1 MNILLIT
8 PDTSLISTVKHTLK
22 KHSPGDRLFIARN
35 ANDGIDYINRSLNS
49 NLDLIP
55 GLTIIDLDSPETNG
69 LYVIQRVTTDL
80 KIQGM
85 QVAVLTAPLGEQDA
99 KRFDKL
105 DLEFVI
111 PTPFDNQAML
121 ALLEQASVGSDGDD
135 DEATA
140 DSRGAVPYRQP
151 KIRVLDA
158 DEFRHVLVI
167 EGSAAERKRML
178 QGLNQGGPITYDFA
192 TSWSVGKRKF
202 KGENYSAVI
211 LAVDESDSDK
221 MVELLTS
228 SRDNKSTPVIAVV
241 DPGNE
246 HIGKAA
252 VLAGAKLF
260 VVRDSGNYLSIL
272 NEMLANMVER
282 RRLEI
287 LINRANDADKEMLRD
302 VIERAPLMM
311 VRIDETFSIK
321 DCNETFAS
329 ASKLLRHTL
338 IGKHIFDI
346 MPDLEVLP
354 MISVLEDRLPYSR
367 ESFRMKTIGQ
377 THSATTYWD
386 FHVWSIKKSII
397 SGQEAMLIASD
408 VSGRVELELQ
418 RERFVAA
425 LAHDIRNP
433 LVGGQRVIDSI
444 LNGKHGEV
452 EPPRAKQLISA
463 LNKSNQSLL
472 LMLSNLIDVYK
483 YETASMNLQ
492 FRMLDFPELVRE
504 QIQEVR
510 HVASTIDVTIE
521 EEIAENIPEVP
532 GDINSIRRLLMNLLH
547 NAIKYCSPGSKIHVR
562 VYALGPTFVTLRIKN
577 TGNPIAAEKMRTL
590 FRSVVDGV
598 PIRHGSGLG
607 LYLCRK
613 IIEAHSASIAF
624 SSTTSGVIELRVDFN
639 INLKS
644 QPDSHSV
651 AG

>member
-1 MNILLIT
+1 M
-8 PDTSLISTVKHTLK
+8 VKHTLK
-22 KHSPGDRLFIARN
+22 KYSPEDRLFIARN
-35 ANDGIDYINRSLNS
+35 ANDGVEYINKSLNS
-49 NLDLIP
+49 SLDLIP
-55 GLTIIDLDSPETNG
+55 SLTIIDLDSPETNG
-69 LYVIQRVTTDL
+69 LYLIQRVTSDL
-80 KIQGM
+80 RIQGM
-85 QVAVLTAPLGEQDA
+85 QVAVFTSPLGEQDA
-99 KRFDKL
+99 KRFNNLGIDYVL
-105 DLEFVI
+105 QS
-111 PTPFDNQAML
+111 PFEHKAVKD
-121 ALLEQASVGSDGDD
+121 LLETASFETDGAGGEVSASVS
-135 DEATA
+135 
-140 DSRGAVPYRQP
+140 SGALPYRQP

-158 DEFRHVLVI
+158 DEFRQVLVI

-178 QGLNQGGPITYDFA
+178 QGLNHGGPITFDFA

-202 KGENYSAVI
+202 RGDNYSAVI
-211 LAVDESDSDK
+211 LSVNEADSEK
-221 MVELLTS
+221 MVELLTAS
-228 SRDNKSTPVIAVV
+228 PKHKNTPVIALV
-241 DPGNE
+241 DPGSE

-260 VVRDSGNYLSIL
+260 IVRDSGNYLSIV
-272 NEMLANMVER
+272 NEMLVNMVER

-311 VRIDETFSIK
+311 VRIDETFAIK

-346 MPDLEVLP
+346 LPDLEVLP
-354 MISVLEDRLPYSR
+354 MISVLEERLPYSR

-377 THSATTYWD
+377 THTATTYWD
-386 FHVWSIKKSII
+386 FHVWSIKRSII

-452 EPPRAKQLISA
+452 EPPRAKQLITA

-483 YETASMNLQ
+483 YETSSMNLQ
-492 FRMLDFPELVRE
+492 FRRLNLPEIVRE

-510 HVASTIDVTIE
+510 HVAGTIDVEIE
-521 EEIAENIPEVP
+521 EKIADNIPEVP

-547 NAIKYCSPGSKIHVR
+547 NAIKYCASGTKIEVR
-562 VYALGPTFVTLRIKN
+562 LYAIGPTFVSLRIKN
-577 TGNPIAAEKMRTL
+577 TGSPIAAEKMRSL

-613 IIEAHSASIAF
+613 IIEAHSASIDCQST
-624 SSTTSGVIELRVDFN
+624 SSGITELRVNFN
-639 INLKS
+639 IIEENE
-644 QPDSHSV
+644 PDSHSV

>member
-8 PDTSLISTVKHTLK
+8 PNTSLISTVKHTLK
-22 KHSPGDRLFIARN
+22 KYSPGDRLFIARN
-35 ANDGIDYINRSLNS
+35 ANDGIEYLNKSLNS
-49 NLDLIP
+49 QLDLIP
-55 GLTIIDLDSPETNG
+55 ALTIIDLDSPETNG
-69 LYVIQRVTTDL
+69 LYLIQRVTTDL
-80 KIQGM
+80 NIQGM
-85 QVAVLTAPLGEQDA
+85 QVAVFTSPLSESDAQRFEKLNIDYVVEAPIDHQKVQETLEAASGETDI
-99 KRFDKL
+99 
-105 DLEFVI
+105 E
-111 PTPFDNQAML
+111 
-121 ALLEQASVGSDGDD
+121 D
-135 DEATA
+135 DEPASSSSGAT
-140 DSRGAVPYRQP
+140 PYRQP
-151 KIRVLDA
+151 KIRVLDS
-158 DEFRHVLVI
+158 EFRQVLVI

-178 QGLNQGGPITYDFA
+178 KGLNHGGLITFDFA

-202 KGENYSAVI
+202 KGDNYSAVI
-211 LAVDESDSDK
+211 LAVEESDSDK

-228 SRDNKSTPVIAVV
+228 SEEHKSTPVIAIV

-246 HIGKAA
+246 HLGKAA

-260 VVRDSGNYLSIL
+260 VVRDSGNYLAIL
-272 NEMLANMVER
+272 NEMLVNMVER

-311 VRIDETFSIK
+311 VRIDEAFSIK
-321 DCNETFAS
+321 DCNESFAS
-329 ASKLLRHTL
+329 ACKSLRHSL
-338 IGKHIFDI
+338 VGKHIFDI
-346 MPDLEVLP
+346 LPDLEVLP
-354 MISVLEDRLPYSR
+354 MISVLEERLPYSR
-367 ESFRMKTIGQ
+367 DSFRMKTIGQ
-377 THSATTYWD
+377 THTATTYWD
-386 FHVWSIKKSII
+386 FHVWSIRKSII

-483 YETASMNLQ
+483 YETSSMNLQ
-492 FRMLDFPELVRE
+492 FRKLNLPELVRE

-510 HVASTIDVTIE
+510 HVASTIDVEIE
-521 EEIAENIPEVP
+521 ENIAENIPEVP

-547 NAIKYCSPGSKIHVR
+547 NAIKYCSPGTKIEVR
-562 VYALGPTFVTLRIKN
+562 LYAIGPTFVSLRIKN
-577 TGNPIAAEKMRTL
+577 SGSPIAAEKMRSL

-613 IIEAHSASIAF
+613 IIEAHSASIDCQST
-624 SSTTSGVIELRVDFN
+624 SSGITELRVNFN
-639 INLKS
+639 IIEKDE
-644 QPDSHSV
+644 PDSHSV